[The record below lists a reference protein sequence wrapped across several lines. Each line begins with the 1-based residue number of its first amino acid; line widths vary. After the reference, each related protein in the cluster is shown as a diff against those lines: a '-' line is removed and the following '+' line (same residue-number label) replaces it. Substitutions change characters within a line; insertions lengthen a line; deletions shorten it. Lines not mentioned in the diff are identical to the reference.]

1 MEKIVELKNVS
12 KAYKIGEKEFKAL
25 DNVNLAINKGELVV
39 ILGPSG
45 AGKSTL
51 LNLIG
56 GMDSPS
62 NGSILVDGVDISEYS
77 ETKLSEYRAEN
88 VGFIFQ
94 FYNIL
99 PTLTVLENV
108 DIVRDIVKNYSDSKE
123 ALKDV
128 VTAKEELIKKA
139 EALVDSKDLNKAT
152 NEINA
157 LFDEWKKL
165 GYTDK
170 KTDDELWAKFN
181 TARQSFYDNRHELRE
196 QMAAKM
202 QDAVKVKEE
211 LITKAEEL
219 ADSTSWKKTTEAMDA
234 LMEEWK
240 AAGYAGKEH
249 NDELWD
255 KFRAA
260 RKKFYDARSDFYAK
274 QNAEFAEKVKSK
286 QELIEKAKA
295 IVEQNAYSRE
305 NSDKLKELSA
315 AWKEVGFSGRDK
327 EEKLWNE
334 FKGTLDTYY
343 AGLKAFNEQKHTD
356 WLNRMESVK
365 SRKVDM
371 IEKQKKQLT
380 WMERELT
387 SVIGEAAFEEMQ
399 LDIEDKKAFIEQLEA
414 ELKELEDKIAK

>member
-1 MEKIVELKNVS
+1 MSENQNMFADEYDRLDDISKKEEILKEA
-12 KAYKIGEKEFKAL
+12 KEIPADADYKDVMPTISALQKKWRRIGEGESAYEESLRKQFDEVL
-25 DNVNLAINKGELVV
+25 DV
-39 ILGPSG
+39 
-45 AGKSTL
+45 
-51 LNLIG
+51 
-56 GMDSPS
+56 
-62 NGSILVDGVDISEYS
+62 
-77 ETKLSEYRAEN
+77 
-88 VGFIFQ
+88 
-94 FYNIL
+94 FYA
-99 PTLTVLENV
+99 
-108 DIVRDIVKNYSDSKE
+108 KQKE

-219 ADSTSWKKTTEAMDA
+219 ADNTSWKKTTEAMDA

-295 IVEQNAYSRE
+295 IVEENAYSRE
-305 NSDKLKELSA
+305 NSDKLKELST

>member
-1 MEKIVELKNVS
+1 MSENQNMFADEYDRLDDISKKEEILKEA
-12 KAYKIGEKEFKAL
+12 KEIPADADYKDVMPTISALQKKWRRIGEGESAYEESLRKQFDEVL
-25 DNVNLAINKGELVV
+25 DV
-39 ILGPSG
+39 
-45 AGKSTL
+45 
-51 LNLIG
+51 
-56 GMDSPS
+56 
-62 NGSILVDGVDISEYS
+62 
-77 ETKLSEYRAEN
+77 
-88 VGFIFQ
+88 
-94 FYNIL
+94 FYA
-99 PTLTVLENV
+99 
-108 DIVRDIVKNYSDSKE
+108 KQKE

-371 IEKQKKQLT
+371 IEKQKKQLA

>member
-1 MEKIVELKNVS
+1 MSENQNMFADEYDRLDDISKKEEILKEA
-12 KAYKIGEKEFKAL
+12 KEIPADADYKDVMPTISALQKKWRRIGEGESAYEESLRKQFDEVL
-25 DNVNLAINKGELVV
+25 DV
-39 ILGPSG
+39 
-45 AGKSTL
+45 
-51 LNLIG
+51 
-56 GMDSPS
+56 
-62 NGSILVDGVDISEYS
+62 
-77 ETKLSEYRAEN
+77 
-88 VGFIFQ
+88 
-94 FYNIL
+94 FYA
-99 PTLTVLENV
+99 
-108 DIVRDIVKNYSDSKE
+108 KQKE

-202 QDAVKVKEE
+202 QDAVKIKEE

-295 IVEQNAYSRE
+295 IVEENAYSRE

>member
-1 MEKIVELKNVS
+1 MSENQNMFADEYDRLDDISKKEEILKEA
-12 KAYKIGEKEFKAL
+12 KEIPADADYKDVMPTISALQKKWRRIGEGESAYEESLRKQFDEVL
-25 DNVNLAINKGELVV
+25 DV
-39 ILGPSG
+39 
-45 AGKSTL
+45 
-51 LNLIG
+51 
-56 GMDSPS
+56 
-62 NGSILVDGVDISEYS
+62 
-77 ETKLSEYRAEN
+77 
-88 VGFIFQ
+88 
-94 FYNIL
+94 FYA
-99 PTLTVLENV
+99 
-108 DIVRDIVKNYSDSKE
+108 KQKE

-295 IVEQNAYSRE
+295 IVEENAYSRE

>member
-1 MEKIVELKNVS
+1 MSENQNMFADEYDRLDDISKKEEILKEA
-12 KAYKIGEKEFKAL
+12 KEIPADADYKDVMPTISALQKKWRRIGEGESAYEESLRKQFDEVL
-25 DNVNLAINKGELVV
+25 DV
-39 ILGPSG
+39 
-45 AGKSTL
+45 
-51 LNLIG
+51 
-56 GMDSPS
+56 
-62 NGSILVDGVDISEYS
+62 
-77 ETKLSEYRAEN
+77 
-88 VGFIFQ
+88 
-94 FYNIL
+94 FYA
-99 PTLTVLENV
+99 
-108 DIVRDIVKNYSDSKE
+108 KQKE

-181 TARQSFYDNRHELRE
+181 AARQSFYDNRHELRE

-211 LITKAEEL
+211 LIAKAEEL

>member
-1 MEKIVELKNVS
+1 MSENQNMFADEYDRLDDISKKEEILKEA
-12 KAYKIGEKEFKAL
+12 KEIPADADYKDVMPTISALQKKWRRIGEGESAYEESLRKQFDEVL
-25 DNVNLAINKGELVV
+25 DV
-39 ILGPSG
+39 
-45 AGKSTL
+45 
-51 LNLIG
+51 
-56 GMDSPS
+56 
-62 NGSILVDGVDISEYS
+62 
-77 ETKLSEYRAEN
+77 
-88 VGFIFQ
+88 
-94 FYNIL
+94 FYA
-99 PTLTVLENV
+99 
-108 DIVRDIVKNYSDSKE
+108 KQKE

-202 QDAVKVKEE
+202 QDAVKIKEE

>member
-1 MEKIVELKNVS
+1 MSENQNMFADEYDRLDDISKKEEILKEA
-12 KAYKIGEKEFKAL
+12 KEIPADADYKDVMPTISALQKKWRRIGEGESAYEESLRKQFDEVL
-25 DNVNLAINKGELVV
+25 DV
-39 ILGPSG
+39 
-45 AGKSTL
+45 
-51 LNLIG
+51 
-56 GMDSPS
+56 
-62 NGSILVDGVDISEYS
+62 
-77 ETKLSEYRAEN
+77 
-88 VGFIFQ
+88 
-94 FYNIL
+94 FYA
-99 PTLTVLENV
+99 
-108 DIVRDIVKNYSDSKE
+108 KQKE

-181 TARQSFYDNRHELRE
+181 AARQSFYDNRHELRE

-202 QDAVKVKEE
+202 QDAVKIKEE

-295 IVEQNAYSRE
+295 IVEENAYSRE

>member
-1 MEKIVELKNVS
+1 MSENQNMFADEYDRLDDISKKEEILKEA
-12 KAYKIGEKEFKAL
+12 KEIPADADYKDVMPTISALQKKWRRIGEGESAYEESLRKQFDEVL
-25 DNVNLAINKGELVV
+25 DV
-39 ILGPSG
+39 
-45 AGKSTL
+45 
-51 LNLIG
+51 
-56 GMDSPS
+56 
-62 NGSILVDGVDISEYS
+62 
-77 ETKLSEYRAEN
+77 
-88 VGFIFQ
+88 
-94 FYNIL
+94 FYA
-99 PTLTVLENV
+99 
-108 DIVRDIVKNYSDSKE
+108 KQKE

-295 IVEQNAYSRE
+295 IVEENAYSRE
-305 NSDKLKELSA
+305 NSDKLKELST

-365 SRKVDM
+365 NRKVDM

>member
-1 MEKIVELKNVS
+1 MSENQNMFADEYDRLDDISKKEEILKEA
-12 KAYKIGEKEFKAL
+12 KEIPADADYKDVMPTISALQKKWRRIGEGESAYEESLRKQFDEVL
-25 DNVNLAINKGELVV
+25 DV
-39 ILGPSG
+39 
-45 AGKSTL
+45 
-51 LNLIG
+51 
-56 GMDSPS
+56 
-62 NGSILVDGVDISEYS
+62 
-77 ETKLSEYRAEN
+77 
-88 VGFIFQ
+88 
-94 FYNIL
+94 FYA
-99 PTLTVLENV
+99 
-108 DIVRDIVKNYSDSKE
+108 KQKE

-240 AAGYAGKEH
+240 AAGYAGKDH

>member
-1 MEKIVELKNVS
+1 MSENQNMFADEYDRLDDISKKEEILKEA
-12 KAYKIGEKEFKAL
+12 KEIPADADYKDVMPTISALQKKWRRIGEGESAYEESLRKQFDEAL
-25 DNVNLAINKGELVV
+25 DV
-39 ILGPSG
+39 
-45 AGKSTL
+45 
-51 LNLIG
+51 
-56 GMDSPS
+56 
-62 NGSILVDGVDISEYS
+62 
-77 ETKLSEYRAEN
+77 
-88 VGFIFQ
+88 
-94 FYNIL
+94 FYA
-99 PTLTVLENV
+99 
-108 DIVRDIVKNYSDSKE
+108 KQKE

-219 ADSTSWKKTTEAMDA
+219 ADSTSWKKTTKAMDA

>member
-1 MEKIVELKNVS
+1 MSENQNMFADEYDRLDDISKKEEILKEA
-12 KAYKIGEKEFKAL
+12 KEIPADADYKDVMPTISALQKKWRRIGEGESAYEESLRKQFDEVL
-25 DNVNLAINKGELVV
+25 DV
-39 ILGPSG
+39 
-45 AGKSTL
+45 
-51 LNLIG
+51 
-56 GMDSPS
+56 
-62 NGSILVDGVDISEYS
+62 
-77 ETKLSEYRAEN
+77 
-88 VGFIFQ
+88 
-94 FYNIL
+94 FYA
-99 PTLTVLENV
+99 
-108 DIVRDIVKNYSDSKE
+108 KQKE

-181 TARQSFYDNRHELRE
+181 AARQSFYDNRHELRE

-234 LMEEWK
+234 LLEEWK

-295 IVEQNAYSRE
+295 IVEENAYSRE

>member
-1 MEKIVELKNVS
+1 MSENQNMFADEYDRLDDISKKEEILKEA
-12 KAYKIGEKEFKAL
+12 KEIPADADYKDVMPTISALQKKWRRIGEGESAYEESLRKQFDEVL
-25 DNVNLAINKGELVV
+25 DV
-39 ILGPSG
+39 
-45 AGKSTL
+45 
-51 LNLIG
+51 
-56 GMDSPS
+56 
-62 NGSILVDGVDISEYS
+62 
-77 ETKLSEYRAEN
+77 
-88 VGFIFQ
+88 
-94 FYNIL
+94 FY
-99 PTLTVLENV
+99 E
-108 DIVRDIVKNYSDSKE
+108 KQKE

-181 TARQSFYDNRHELRE
+181 AARQSFYDNRHELRE

-295 IVEQNAYSRE
+295 IVEENAYSRE
-305 NSDKLKELSA
+305 NSDKLKELST

>member
-1 MEKIVELKNVS
+1 MSENQNMFADEYDRLDDISKKEEILKEA
-12 KAYKIGEKEFKAL
+12 KEIPADADYKDVMPTISALQKKWRRIGEGESAYEESLRKQFDEVL
-25 DNVNLAINKGELVV
+25 DV
-39 ILGPSG
+39 
-45 AGKSTL
+45 
-51 LNLIG
+51 
-56 GMDSPS
+56 
-62 NGSILVDGVDISEYS
+62 
-77 ETKLSEYRAEN
+77 
-88 VGFIFQ
+88 
-94 FYNIL
+94 FY
-99 PTLTVLENV
+99 E
-108 DIVRDIVKNYSDSKE
+108 KQKE

-181 TARQSFYDNRHELRE
+181 AARQSFYDNRHELRE

-295 IVEQNAYSRE
+295 IVEENAYSRE

-365 SRKVDM
+365 NRKVDM

>member
-1 MEKIVELKNVS
+1 MSENQNMFADEYDRLDDISKKEEILKEA
-12 KAYKIGEKEFKAL
+12 KEIPADADYKDVMPTISALQKKWRRIGEGESAYEESLRKQFDEVL
-25 DNVNLAINKGELVV
+25 DV
-39 ILGPSG
+39 
-45 AGKSTL
+45 
-51 LNLIG
+51 
-56 GMDSPS
+56 
-62 NGSILVDGVDISEYS
+62 
-77 ETKLSEYRAEN
+77 
-88 VGFIFQ
+88 
-94 FYNIL
+94 FYA
-99 PTLTVLENV
+99 
-108 DIVRDIVKNYSDSKE
+108 KQKE

-181 TARQSFYDNRHELRE
+181 AARQSFYDNRHELRE

-365 SRKVDM
+365 NRKVDM

>member
-1 MEKIVELKNVS
+1 MSENQNMFADEYDRLDDISKKEEILKEA
-12 KAYKIGEKEFKAL
+12 KEIPADADYKDVMPTISALQKKWRRIGEGESAYEESLRKQFDEVL
-25 DNVNLAINKGELVV
+25 DV
-39 ILGPSG
+39 
-45 AGKSTL
+45 
-51 LNLIG
+51 
-56 GMDSPS
+56 
-62 NGSILVDGVDISEYS
+62 
-77 ETKLSEYRAEN
+77 
-88 VGFIFQ
+88 
-94 FYNIL
+94 FYA
-99 PTLTVLENV
+99 
-108 DIVRDIVKNYSDSKE
+108 KQKE

-181 TARQSFYDNRHELRE
+181 AARQSFYDNRHELRE

-295 IVEQNAYSRE
+295 IVEENAYSRE

-315 AWKEVGFSGRDK
+315 AWKKVGFSGRDK

>member
-1 MEKIVELKNVS
+1 MSENQNMFADEYDRLDDISKKEEILKEA
-12 KAYKIGEKEFKAL
+12 KEIPADADYKDVMPTISALQKKWRRIGEGESAYEESLRKQFDEVL
-25 DNVNLAINKGELVV
+25 DV
-39 ILGPSG
+39 
-45 AGKSTL
+45 
-51 LNLIG
+51 
-56 GMDSPS
+56 
-62 NGSILVDGVDISEYS
+62 
-77 ETKLSEYRAEN
+77 
-88 VGFIFQ
+88 
-94 FYNIL
+94 FYA
-99 PTLTVLENV
+99 
-108 DIVRDIVKNYSDSKE
+108 KQKE

-181 TARQSFYDNRHELRE
+181 VARQSFYDNRHELRE

-295 IVEQNAYSRE
+295 IVEENAYSRE

-334 FKGTLDTYY
+334 FKGTLDAYY

>member
-1 MEKIVELKNVS
+1 MSENQNMFADEYDRLDDISKKEEILKEA
-12 KAYKIGEKEFKAL
+12 KEIPADADYKDVMPTISALQKKWRRIGEGESAYEESLRKQFDEVL
-25 DNVNLAINKGELVV
+25 DVFDAK
-39 ILGPSG
+39 
-45 AGKSTL
+45 
-51 LNLIG
+51 
-56 GMDSPS
+56 
-62 NGSILVDGVDISEYS
+62 
-77 ETKLSEYRAEN
+77 
-88 VGFIFQ
+88 Q
-94 FYNIL
+94 
-99 PTLTVLENV
+99 
-108 DIVRDIVKNYSDSKE
+108 KE

-181 TARQSFYDNRHELRE
+181 AARQSFYDNRHELRE

-295 IVEQNAYSRE
+295 IVEENAYSRE

>member
-1 MEKIVELKNVS
+1 MSENQNMFADEYDRLDDISKKEEILKEA
-12 KAYKIGEKEFKAL
+12 KEIPADADYKDVMPTISALQKKWRRIGEGESAYEESLRKQFDEVL
-25 DNVNLAINKGELVV
+25 DV
-39 ILGPSG
+39 
-45 AGKSTL
+45 
-51 LNLIG
+51 
-56 GMDSPS
+56 
-62 NGSILVDGVDISEYS
+62 
-77 ETKLSEYRAEN
+77 
-88 VGFIFQ
+88 
-94 FYNIL
+94 FYA
-99 PTLTVLENV
+99 
-108 DIVRDIVKNYSDSKE
+108 KQKE

-240 AAGYAGKEH
+240 AVGYAGKEH

>member
-1 MEKIVELKNVS
+1 MSENQNMFADEYDRLDDISKKEEILKEA
-12 KAYKIGEKEFKAL
+12 KEIPADADYKDVMPTISALQKKWRRIGEGESAYEESLRKQFDEVL
-25 DNVNLAINKGELVV
+25 DV
-39 ILGPSG
+39 
-45 AGKSTL
+45 
-51 LNLIG
+51 
-56 GMDSPS
+56 
-62 NGSILVDGVDISEYS
+62 
-77 ETKLSEYRAEN
+77 
-88 VGFIFQ
+88 
-94 FYNIL
+94 FYA
-99 PTLTVLENV
+99 
-108 DIVRDIVKNYSDSKE
+108 KQKE

-181 TARQSFYDNRHELRE
+181 AARQSFYDNRHELRE

-274 QNAEFAEKVKSK
+274 QNAEFAEKIKSK

-295 IVEQNAYSRE
+295 IVEENAYSRE

-365 SRKVDM
+365 SRKADM

>member
-1 MEKIVELKNVS
+1 MSENQNMFADEYDRLDDISKKEEILKEA
-12 KAYKIGEKEFKAL
+12 KEIPADADYKDVMPTISALQKKWRRIGEGESAYEESLRKQFDEVL
-25 DNVNLAINKGELVV
+25 DV
-39 ILGPSG
+39 
-45 AGKSTL
+45 
-51 LNLIG
+51 
-56 GMDSPS
+56 
-62 NGSILVDGVDISEYS
+62 
-77 ETKLSEYRAEN
+77 
-88 VGFIFQ
+88 
-94 FYNIL
+94 FYA
-99 PTLTVLENV
+99 
-108 DIVRDIVKNYSDSKE
+108 KQKE

-181 TARQSFYDNRHELRE
+181 AARQSFYDNRHELRE

-305 NSDKLKELSA
+305 NSGKLKELSA

-371 IEKQKKQLT
+371 IEKQKKQLI

>member
-1 MEKIVELKNVS
+1 MSENQNMFADEYDRLDDISKKEEILKEA
-12 KAYKIGEKEFKAL
+12 KEIPADADYKDVMPTISALQKKWRRIGE
-25 DNVNLAINKGELVV
+25 GESAYEESLRKQFDEV
-39 ILGPSG
+39 I
-45 AGKSTL
+45 
-51 LNLIG
+51 
-56 GMDSPS
+56 D
-62 NGSILVDGVDISEYS
+62 V
-77 ETKLSEYRAEN
+77 
-88 VGFIFQ
+88 
-94 FYNIL
+94 FYA
-99 PTLTVLENV
+99 
-108 DIVRDIVKNYSDSKE
+108 KQKE

-219 ADSTSWKKTTEAMDA
+219 ADSTSWKKTTKAMDA

>member
-1 MEKIVELKNVS
+1 MSENQNMFADEYDRLDDISKKEEILKEA
-12 KAYKIGEKEFKAL
+12 KEIPADADYKDVMPTISALQKKWRRIGEGESAYEESLRKQFDEVL
-25 DNVNLAINKGELVV
+25 DV
-39 ILGPSG
+39 
-45 AGKSTL
+45 
-51 LNLIG
+51 
-56 GMDSPS
+56 
-62 NGSILVDGVDISEYS
+62 
-77 ETKLSEYRAEN
+77 
-88 VGFIFQ
+88 
-94 FYNIL
+94 FYA
-99 PTLTVLENV
+99 
-108 DIVRDIVKNYSDSKE
+108 KQKE

-181 TARQSFYDNRHELRE
+181 AARQSFYDNRHELRE

-295 IVEQNAYSRE
+295 IVEENAYSRE

-315 AWKEVGFSGRDK
+315 TWKEVGFSGRDK

>member
-1 MEKIVELKNVS
+1 MSENQNMFADEYDRLDDISKKEEILKEA
-12 KAYKIGEKEFKAL
+12 KEIPADADYKDVMPTISALQKKWRRIGEGESAYEESLRKQFDEVL
-25 DNVNLAINKGELVV
+25 DV
-39 ILGPSG
+39 
-45 AGKSTL
+45 
-51 LNLIG
+51 
-56 GMDSPS
+56 
-62 NGSILVDGVDISEYS
+62 
-77 ETKLSEYRAEN
+77 
-88 VGFIFQ
+88 
-94 FYNIL
+94 FYA
-99 PTLTVLENV
+99 
-108 DIVRDIVKNYSDSKE
+108 KQKE

-219 ADSTSWKKTTEAMDA
+219 ADSTSWKKTTKAMDA

-343 AGLKAFNEQKHTD
+343 AGLQALIEKKHTD

>member
-1 MEKIVELKNVS
+1 MSENQNMFADEYDRLDDISKKEEILKEA
-12 KAYKIGEKEFKAL
+12 KEIPADADYKDVMPTISALQKKWRRIGEGESAYEESLRKQFDEVL
-25 DNVNLAINKGELVV
+25 DV
-39 ILGPSG
+39 
-45 AGKSTL
+45 
-51 LNLIG
+51 
-56 GMDSPS
+56 
-62 NGSILVDGVDISEYS
+62 
-77 ETKLSEYRAEN
+77 
-88 VGFIFQ
+88 
-94 FYNIL
+94 FYA
-99 PTLTVLENV
+99 
-108 DIVRDIVKNYSDSKE
+108 KQKE

-157 LFDEWKKL
+157 LFNEWKKL

-240 AAGYAGKEH
+240 AAGYAGKDH

>member
-1 MEKIVELKNVS
+1 MSENQNMFADEYDRLDDISKKEEILKEA
-12 KAYKIGEKEFKAL
+12 KEIPADADYKDVMPTISALQKKWRRIGEGESAYEESLRKQFDEVL
-25 DNVNLAINKGELVV
+25 DV
-39 ILGPSG
+39 
-45 AGKSTL
+45 
-51 LNLIG
+51 
-56 GMDSPS
+56 
-62 NGSILVDGVDISEYS
+62 
-77 ETKLSEYRAEN
+77 
-88 VGFIFQ
+88 
-94 FYNIL
+94 FYA
-99 PTLTVLENV
+99 
-108 DIVRDIVKNYSDSKE
+108 KQKE

-219 ADSTSWKKTTEAMDA
+219 ADSTSWKKTTKAMDA

-274 QNAEFAEKVKSK
+274 QNTEFAEKVKSK

>member
-1 MEKIVELKNVS
+1 MSENQNMFADEYDRLDDISKKEEILKEA
-12 KAYKIGEKEFKAL
+12 KEIPADADYKDVMPTISALQKKWRRIGEGESAYEESLRKQFDEVL
-25 DNVNLAINKGELVV
+25 DV
-39 ILGPSG
+39 
-45 AGKSTL
+45 
-51 LNLIG
+51 
-56 GMDSPS
+56 
-62 NGSILVDGVDISEYS
+62 
-77 ETKLSEYRAEN
+77 
-88 VGFIFQ
+88 
-94 FYNIL
+94 FYA
-99 PTLTVLENV
+99 
-108 DIVRDIVKNYSDSKE
+108 KQKE

-181 TARQSFYDNRHELRE
+181 AARQSFYDNRHELRE

>member
-1 MEKIVELKNVS
+1 MSENQNMFADEYDRLDDISKKEEILKEA
-12 KAYKIGEKEFKAL
+12 KEIPADADYKDVMPTISALQKKWRRIGEGESAYEESLRKQFDEVL
-25 DNVNLAINKGELVV
+25 DV
-39 ILGPSG
+39 
-45 AGKSTL
+45 
-51 LNLIG
+51 
-56 GMDSPS
+56 
-62 NGSILVDGVDISEYS
+62 
-77 ETKLSEYRAEN
+77 
-88 VGFIFQ
+88 
-94 FYNIL
+94 FYA
-99 PTLTVLENV
+99 
-108 DIVRDIVKNYSDSKE
+108 KQKE

-181 TARQSFYDNRHELRE
+181 TARQSFYDNRYELRE

>member
-1 MEKIVELKNVS
+1 MSENQNMFADEYDRLDDISKKEEILKEA
-12 KAYKIGEKEFKAL
+12 KEIPADADYKDVMPTISALQKKWRRIGEGESAYEESLRKQFDEVL
-25 DNVNLAINKGELVV
+25 DV
-39 ILGPSG
+39 
-45 AGKSTL
+45 
-51 LNLIG
+51 
-56 GMDSPS
+56 
-62 NGSILVDGVDISEYS
+62 
-77 ETKLSEYRAEN
+77 
-88 VGFIFQ
+88 
-94 FYNIL
+94 FYA
-99 PTLTVLENV
+99 
-108 DIVRDIVKNYSDSKE
+108 KQKE

-219 ADSTSWKKTTEAMDA
+219 ADSTSWKKTTKAMDA

-249 NDELWD
+249 TDELWD

-260 RKKFYDARSDFYAK
+260 RKKVYDARSDFYAK

>member
-1 MEKIVELKNVS
+1 MSENQNMFADEYDRLDDISKKEEILKEA
-12 KAYKIGEKEFKAL
+12 KEIPADADYKDVMPTISALQKKWRRIGEGESAYEESLRKQFDEVL
-25 DNVNLAINKGELVV
+25 DV
-39 ILGPSG
+39 
-45 AGKSTL
+45 
-51 LNLIG
+51 
-56 GMDSPS
+56 
-62 NGSILVDGVDISEYS
+62 
-77 ETKLSEYRAEN
+77 
-88 VGFIFQ
+88 
-94 FYNIL
+94 FY
-99 PTLTVLENV
+99 E
-108 DIVRDIVKNYSDSKE
+108 KQKE

-181 TARQSFYDNRHELRE
+181 AARQSFYDNRHELRE

-295 IVEQNAYSRE
+295 IVEENAYSRE
-305 NSDKLKELSA
+305 NSDKLKELST

-365 SRKVDM
+365 NRKVDM

>member
-1 MEKIVELKNVS
+1 MSENQNMFADEYDRLDDISKKEEILKEA
-12 KAYKIGEKEFKAL
+12 KEIPADADYKDVMPTISALQKKWRRIGEGESAYEESLRKQFDEVL
-25 DNVNLAINKGELVV
+25 DV
-39 ILGPSG
+39 
-45 AGKSTL
+45 
-51 LNLIG
+51 
-56 GMDSPS
+56 
-62 NGSILVDGVDISEYS
+62 
-77 ETKLSEYRAEN
+77 
-88 VGFIFQ
+88 
-94 FYNIL
+94 FYA
-99 PTLTVLENV
+99 
-108 DIVRDIVKNYSDSKE
+108 KQKE

-202 QDAVKVKEE
+202 QDAVKIKEE

-365 SRKVDM
+365 NRKVDM

>member
-1 MEKIVELKNVS
+1 MSENQNMFADEYDRLDDISKKEEILKEA
-12 KAYKIGEKEFKAL
+12 KEIPADADYKDVMPTISALQKKWRRIGEGESAYEESLRKQFDEVL
-25 DNVNLAINKGELVV
+25 DV
-39 ILGPSG
+39 
-45 AGKSTL
+45 
-51 LNLIG
+51 
-56 GMDSPS
+56 
-62 NGSILVDGVDISEYS
+62 
-77 ETKLSEYRAEN
+77 
-88 VGFIFQ
+88 
-94 FYNIL
+94 FY
-99 PTLTVLENV
+99 E
-108 DIVRDIVKNYSDSKE
+108 KQKE

-181 TARQSFYDNRHELRE
+181 AARQSFYDNRHELRE

-295 IVEQNAYSRE
+295 IVEENAYSRE

>member
-1 MEKIVELKNVS
+1 MSENQNMFADEYDRLDDISKKEEILKEA
-12 KAYKIGEKEFKAL
+12 KEIPADADYKDVMPTISALQKKWRRIGEGESAYEESLRKQFDEVL
-25 DNVNLAINKGELVV
+25 DV
-39 ILGPSG
+39 
-45 AGKSTL
+45 
-51 LNLIG
+51 
-56 GMDSPS
+56 
-62 NGSILVDGVDISEYS
+62 
-77 ETKLSEYRAEN
+77 
-88 VGFIFQ
+88 
-94 FYNIL
+94 FYA
-99 PTLTVLENV
+99 
-108 DIVRDIVKNYSDSKE
+108 KQKE

-196 QMAAKM
+196 QIAAKM

-387 SVIGEAAFEEMQ
+387 SVIGESAFEEMQ

>member
-1 MEKIVELKNVS
+1 MSENQNMFADEYDRLDDISKKEEILKEA
-12 KAYKIGEKEFKAL
+12 KEIPADADYKDVMPTISALQKKWRRIGEGESAYEESLRKQFDEVL
-25 DNVNLAINKGELVV
+25 DV
-39 ILGPSG
+39 
-45 AGKSTL
+45 
-51 LNLIG
+51 
-56 GMDSPS
+56 
-62 NGSILVDGVDISEYS
+62 
-77 ETKLSEYRAEN
+77 
-88 VGFIFQ
+88 
-94 FYNIL
+94 FYA
-99 PTLTVLENV
+99 
-108 DIVRDIVKNYSDSKE
+108 KQKE

-260 RKKFYDARSDFYAK
+260 RKKFYDARSDFYSK

>member
-1 MEKIVELKNVS
+1 MSENQNMFADEYDRLDDISKKEEILKEA
-12 KAYKIGEKEFKAL
+12 KEIPADADYKDVMPTISALQKKWRRIGEGESAYEESLRKQFDEVL
-25 DNVNLAINKGELVV
+25 DV
-39 ILGPSG
+39 
-45 AGKSTL
+45 
-51 LNLIG
+51 
-56 GMDSPS
+56 
-62 NGSILVDGVDISEYS
+62 
-77 ETKLSEYRAEN
+77 
-88 VGFIFQ
+88 
-94 FYNIL
+94 FYA
-99 PTLTVLENV
+99 
-108 DIVRDIVKNYSDSKE
+108 KQKE

-219 ADSTSWKKTTEAMDA
+219 ADSTSWKKTTKAMDA

-327 EEKLWNE
+327 EEKLWNQ

>member
-1 MEKIVELKNVS
+1 MSENQNMFADEYDRLDDISKKEEILKEA
-12 KAYKIGEKEFKAL
+12 KEIPADADYKDVMPTISALQKKWRRIGEGESAYEESLRKQFDEVL
-25 DNVNLAINKGELVV
+25 DV
-39 ILGPSG
+39 
-45 AGKSTL
+45 
-51 LNLIG
+51 
-56 GMDSPS
+56 
-62 NGSILVDGVDISEYS
+62 
-77 ETKLSEYRAEN
+77 
-88 VGFIFQ
+88 
-94 FYNIL
+94 FYA
-99 PTLTVLENV
+99 
-108 DIVRDIVKNYSDSKE
+108 KQKE

-219 ADSTSWKKTTEAMDA
+219 ADSTSWKKTTKAMDA

-315 AWKEVGFSGRDK
+315 AWKEVGLSGRDK

>member
-1 MEKIVELKNVS
+1 MSENQNMFADEYDRLDDISKKEEILKEA
-12 KAYKIGEKEFKAL
+12 KEIPADADYKDVMPTISALQKKWRRIGEGESAYEESLRKQFDEVL
-25 DNVNLAINKGELVV
+25 DV
-39 ILGPSG
+39 
-45 AGKSTL
+45 
-51 LNLIG
+51 
-56 GMDSPS
+56 
-62 NGSILVDGVDISEYS
+62 
-77 ETKLSEYRAEN
+77 
-88 VGFIFQ
+88 
-94 FYNIL
+94 FYA
-99 PTLTVLENV
+99 
-108 DIVRDIVKNYSDSKE
+108 KQKE

-219 ADSTSWKKTTEAMDA
+219 ADSTSWKKTTKAMDA

-356 WLNRMESVK
+356 WLNRM
-365 SRKVDM
+365 
-371 IEKQKKQLT
+371 
-380 WMERELT
+380 
-387 SVIGEAAFEEMQ
+387 
-399 LDIEDKKAFIEQLEA
+399 
-414 ELKELEDKIAK
+414 

>member
-1 MEKIVELKNVS
+1 MSENQNMFADEYDRLDDISKKEEILKEA
-12 KAYKIGEKEFKAL
+12 KEIPADADYKDVMPTISALQKKWRRIGEGESAYEESLRKQFDEVL
-25 DNVNLAINKGELVV
+25 DV
-39 ILGPSG
+39 
-45 AGKSTL
+45 
-51 LNLIG
+51 
-56 GMDSPS
+56 
-62 NGSILVDGVDISEYS
+62 
-77 ETKLSEYRAEN
+77 
-88 VGFIFQ
+88 
-94 FYNIL
+94 FYA
-99 PTLTVLENV
+99 
-108 DIVRDIVKNYSDSKE
+108 KQKE

-139 EALVDSKDLNKAT
+139 QALVDSKDLNKAT

-202 QDAVKVKEE
+202 QDAVKIKEE

>member
-1 MEKIVELKNVS
+1 MSENQNMFADEYDRLDDISKKEEILKEA
-12 KAYKIGEKEFKAL
+12 KEIPADADYKDVMPTISALQKKWRRIGEGESAYEESLRKQFDEVL
-25 DNVNLAINKGELVV
+25 DV
-39 ILGPSG
+39 
-45 AGKSTL
+45 
-51 LNLIG
+51 
-56 GMDSPS
+56 
-62 NGSILVDGVDISEYS
+62 
-77 ETKLSEYRAEN
+77 
-88 VGFIFQ
+88 
-94 FYNIL
+94 FYA
-99 PTLTVLENV
+99 
-108 DIVRDIVKNYSDSKE
+108 KQKE

-315 AWKEVGFSGRDK
+315 TWKEVGFSGRDK

>member
-1 MEKIVELKNVS
+1 MSENQNMFADEYDRLDDISKKEEILKEA
-12 KAYKIGEKEFKAL
+12 KEIPADADYKDVMPTISALQKKWRRIGEGESAYEESLRKQFDEVL
-25 DNVNLAINKGELVV
+25 DV
-39 ILGPSG
+39 
-45 AGKSTL
+45 
-51 LNLIG
+51 
-56 GMDSPS
+56 
-62 NGSILVDGVDISEYS
+62 
-77 ETKLSEYRAEN
+77 
-88 VGFIFQ
+88 
-94 FYNIL
+94 FYA
-99 PTLTVLENV
+99 
-108 DIVRDIVKNYSDSKE
+108 KQKE

-196 QMAAKM
+196 QMATKM

-295 IVEQNAYSRE
+295 IVEENAYSRE
-305 NSDKLKELSA
+305 NSDKLKELST

-365 SRKVDM
+365 NRKVDM